1 MAFLFSFCNIDSK
14 VTNID
19 HRGDNS
25 MSVGE
30 IIFFQL

>member
-1 MAFLFSFCNIDSK
+1 MAILFSFCNIDSK

-19 HRGDNS
+19 YCGDNS